1 MTQITAGIITA
12 GGDAPGMN
20 AAIRCCVRLLIPN
33 NVKVFGINRG
43 YNGLL
48 ERDFEIMSS
57 RSVSGIINLGG
68 TILKTSR
75 CEDIKSELGVE
86 MAAKS
91 LNDFSLDYLIVIGGD
106 GSFRAAKDIVKKS
119 SVRMI
124 GIPASIDNDILG
136 TQETIGFDT
145 AVNTALGALDKIR
158 DTATSHERLFVVE
171 VMGRESGFIAIT
183 VGLAAGSEFILI
195 PEKSFVLDKLV
206 EEFKEMKVI
215 GKSSTIIVMAEGA
228 TNGSTLAEELRKKVD
243 AEVRFSSI
251 GYIQRG
257 GSPTVRS
264 RVLANLFGQKAVECL
279 LEGKKEVM
287 VSMVDDEIATSPLE
301 GLKRTLS
308 DKDLKML
315 DLVEKLA
322 I

>member
-20 AAIRCCVRLLIPN
+20 AAIRCCVRLLISN

-75 CEDIKSELGVE
+75 CEDMKSELGVE

-106 GSFRAAKDIVKKS
+106 GSFRAAEDIVKKS
-119 SVRMI
+119 GVRMI

-145 AVNTALGALDKIR
+145 AVNTALDALDKIR

-206 EEFKEMKVI
+206 EEYKEMKVI
-215 GKSSTIIVMAEGA
+215 GKSSTIIVLAEGA
-228 TNGSTLAEELRKKVD
+228 TNGFTLTEELRKKVD

-279 LEGKKEVM
+279 LEGKNEVM
-287 VSMVDDEIATSPLE
+287 VSIVDDEILTSPLK

>member
-1 MTQITAGIITA
+1 MAKITAGIITA

-20 AAIRCCVRLLIPN
+20 AAIRCCVRLLISN
-33 NVKVFGINRG
+33 NVEVFGIRRG
-43 YNGLL
+43 FNGLL
-48 ERDFEIMSS
+48 ERDFEMMSS

-75 CEDIKSELGVE
+75 CEEMKTELGVE

-106 GSFRAAKDIVKKS
+106 GSFRAAKDIAKKS

-124 GIPASIDNDILG
+124 GIPASIDNDIVG

-171 VMGRESGFIAIT
+171 VMGRERGFIAIT

-195 PEKSFVLDKLV
+195 PERPFILDKLI
-206 EEFKEMKVI
+206 EGYKELKAL
-215 GKSSTIIVMAEGA
+215 GKSSTIIVMAEGV
-228 TNGSTLAEELRKKVD
+228 TSGFKLTEELRRKVD

-287 VSMVDDEIATSPLE
+287 VSIVNDEIVTNPLE

-315 DLVEKLA
+315 NLVEKLA

>member
-1 MTQITAGIITA
+1 MAKITAGIITA

-20 AAIRCCVRLLIPN
+20 AAIRCCVRLLISN
-33 NVKVFGINRG
+33 NVEVFGIRRG
-43 YNGLL
+43 FNGLL
-48 ERDFEIMSS
+48 ERDFEMMSS

-75 CEDIKSELGVE
+75 CEEMKTELGVE

-106 GSFRAAKDIVKKS
+106 GSFRAAKDIAKKS

-124 GIPASIDNDILG
+124 GIPASIDNDIVG

-171 VMGRESGFIAIT
+171 VMGRERGFIAIT

-195 PEKSFVLDKLV
+195 PERPFILDKLI
-206 EEFKEMKVI
+206 EGYKELKAL

-228 TNGSTLAEELRKKVD
+228 TSGFKLTEELGRKVD

-279 LEGKKEVM
+279 LEGRKEVM
-287 VSMVDDEIATSPLE
+287 TSIVNEEITVSPLE
-301 GLKRTLS
+301 GIKRTLG
-308 DKDLKML
+308 DKEINML
-315 DLVEKLA
+315 NLVEKLA